1 MTGGALII
9 VKMKSTFILFF
20 PVLNERYIENLQNQ
34 ALLLKYEF
42 SYLSTIKTPVNFI
55 FGGIFIIIHYM

>member
-9 VKMKSTFILFF
+9 VKMKSTFIFF
-20 PVLNERYIENLQNQ
+20 SVLNERYIENLQNQ

-42 SYLSTIKTPVNFI
+42 SYLSTIKTPANFI
-55 FGGIFIIIHYM
+55 YGGISIIIHYM